1 MPCLSL
7 ILIPTE
13 KPGYFGFIV
22 TGEDLDMA
30 KLLVDEEGLRRVFRQ
45 RVERQD
51 LAFGELE
58 AVSSFR

>member
-1 MPCLSL
+1 MLYLSL

-13 KPGYFGFIV
+13 KPGYFGFIA

-30 KLLVDEEGLRRVFRQ
+30 KLLADEEGLRQVFRQ

-51 LAFGELE
+51 LEFGELE
-58 AVSSFR
+58 AVSSSR